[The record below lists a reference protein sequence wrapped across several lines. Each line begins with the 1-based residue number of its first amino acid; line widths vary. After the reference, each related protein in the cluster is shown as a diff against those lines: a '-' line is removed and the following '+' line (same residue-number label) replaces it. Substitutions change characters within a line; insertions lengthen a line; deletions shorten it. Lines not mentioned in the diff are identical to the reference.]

1 MVDALSLDFDPP
13 INPLVKSLKRLEG
26 NLPTKGMR
34 TALVASIA
42 PLKKTIK
49 VSINSVT
56 GALKGSI
63 GHRSLSRSAKQRIGF
78 DSDQVVLLVGATRKT
93 AGSIGAPAGKRWDQN
108 YKLNWLERGTRPHMI
123 PGDSPF
129 KKRKMLKF
137 GRLYRQ
143 QVSHPGT
150 TGTDLVYKSLQSTRM
165 QQQSLFDQKLKG
177 FLDKN
182 TP

>member
-1 MVDALSLDFDPP
+1 MADLLGLDFDPP
-13 INPLVKSLKRLEG
+13 INPLVKNLRQLEG

-34 TALVASIA
+34 TSLVASIA
-42 PLKKTIK
+42 PLKKSIK
-49 VSINSVT
+49 VKIDSVT

-63 GHRSLSRSAKQRIGF
+63 GHKSLSKSAKRRLNM
-78 DSDQVVLLVGATRKT
+78 DADEVALLVGATRKT

-123 PGDSPF
+123 PGDSQF

-137 GRLYRQ
+137 GNLYRQ

-150 TGTDLVYKSLQSTRM
+150 SGTDLVYKSLQSTRM
-165 QQQSLFDQKLKG
+165 QQQSLFDQKLKA